1 MNSSELI
8 SSLQDKGLLDEETI
22 AFLNSEIKNSLEKE
36 IAYYKNIAYKK
47 GLTFSG

>member
-22 AFLNSEIKNSLEKE
+22 NSLNEELKTTLEKE
-36 IAYYKNIAYKK
+36 VSHYKNIAYKK
-47 GLTFSG
+47 GLAFGG